1 MDYLQVDMEGL
12 FPGPEEVATASS
24 STHPTRT
31 EWDLFRP
38 VIKRLY
44 VDEEKTL
51 KEVMAVMERD
61 YGHRAT

>member
-1 MDYLQVDMEGL
+1 MEGL
-12 FPGPEEVATASS
+12 FPEPKEVAMTLSY
-24 STHPTRT
+24 TQPTRA
-31 EWDLFRP
+31 EWNRFRP
-38 VIKRLY
+38 VIKHLY